1 MVVKKNKSKK
11 KPSRPIRHK
20 KPMKTIKKE
29 RYNKKSK
36 QIRKKKSSRGVK
48 KRTKKV
54 NVMRGGGLF
63 DFSTS
68 KTASTYTYGI
78 KFLILPDK
86 DTLDSE
92 FIKAI
97 PKDLIGI
104 VLYIPIET
112 FGNKT
117 YYTLYKGFKI
127 YYNKEKGSDLKIH
140 IQNEKKKLDIT
151 INIMINITELTIMS
165 ITYND
170 KKSITYNDKNI
181 FKDHNITLYGNINAG
196 NSIYY
201 KKDKIKYTN
210 KQILNEISKGTLKTF
225 GEIIIEDNFSDI
237 TKYYSNPN
245 LHSILNYFLKDY
257 MIFKGIK
264 LPYYITNPYDFK
276 YDLEK
281 LLNLLFYYD
290 STKKNIDFTEQN
302 TIEIL
307 YTFIKYKYS
316 IKPNSYQNNI
326 EIIVSIFKG
335 LVTVEDL
342 NTKFCILHALIKSF
356 VNNPL
361 KIEKI
366 TMDIIG
372 TITNTV
378 IEKINEEQKAEEQ
391 IAEEQKT
398 EEQKAEEQKAKY
410 TKCKDTIFEA
420 INNILIIK
428 NQELQEI
435 KKAEEKANEE
445 QKRKEQLEK
454 DEDTF
459 KQNKAT
465 QKLHSFTII
474 ISDLKKIRH
483 KLIEN
488 TFAIAFNNNNNKY
501 IIYYGSELKVELI
514 ERKVKKGWKKATEI
528 LEELNTFLRE
538 NTHPIHPI
546 YYIKLDSNTNTIV
559 NFDYNATIIW
569 WDVTYPEIEWIHP
582 VNSKTNILNGN
593 DNGTFFVTEK
603 HHHQNSKIQVNHNYK
618 LYFRN
623 DEGNDT
629 YLVDI
634 YPFYAH
640 IKKIKDNNIIS
651 STTNIKKNT
660 NEKIPMTILDVIKA
674 LNLNSSENYIITPD
688 WPIPLIGYVDKDSNT
703 YVPFKKPAPL
713 S

>member
-1 MVVKKNKSKK
+1 MVSKKKSKK
-11 KPSRPIRHK
+11 KPRRPIRHK

-54 NVMRGGGLF
+54 NMMRGGLF
-63 DFSTS
+63 VFSTS

-92 FIKAI
+92 FIEAI
-97 PKDLIGI
+97 KDLIGI

-127 YYNKEKGSDLKIH
+127 YYTNYMNKSNELEIH
-140 IQNEKKKLDIT
+140 IINENKLDIT
-151 INIMINITELTIMS
+151 INIMINITQLRIMS
-165 ITYND
+165 INYND
-170 KKSITYNDKNI
+170 EIIYN
-181 FKDHNITLYGNINAG
+181 DHNITLYGNINAG

-201 KKDKIKYTN
+201 KKDEIKYTN

-307 YTFIKYKYS
+307 YKFIKYKYS

-366 TMDIIG
+366 TRDIIE
-372 TITNTV
+372 TITSTVIEKITSTV

-398 EEQKAEEQKAKY
+398 EEQKAKEQKAKY

-420 INNILIIK
+420 IKDILITINK
-428 NQELQEI
+428 ELQEI

-454 DEDTF
+454 EKYF
-459 KQNKAT
+459 IEQNKAH
-465 QKLHSFTII
+465 QKLHSLKINI
-474 ISDLKKIRH
+474 NDLKNIRR
-483 KLIEN
+483 KLIKN

-593 DNGTFFVTEK
+593 DNGTFFVKEYC
-603 HHHQNSKIQVNHNYK
+603 HQNSKNS
-618 LYFRN
+618 
-623 DEGNDT
+623 
-629 YLVDI
+629 
-634 YPFYAH
+634 
-640 IKKIKDNNIIS
+640 IK
-651 STTNIKKNT
+651 T
-660 NEKIPMTILDVIKA
+660 
-674 LNLNSSENYIITPD
+674 
-688 WPIPLIGYVDKDSNT
+688 
-703 YVPFKKPAPL
+703 
-713 S
+713 